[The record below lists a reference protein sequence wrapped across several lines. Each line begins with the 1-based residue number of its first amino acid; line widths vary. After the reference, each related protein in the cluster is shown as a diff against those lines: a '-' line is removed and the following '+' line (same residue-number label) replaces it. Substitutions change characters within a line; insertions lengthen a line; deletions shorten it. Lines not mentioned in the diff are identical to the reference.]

1 MANFFTNSVN
11 KIFKEKSLTEKYECL
26 NEAKSFIDGFKKNPL
41 SEIKRTKE
49 NVLYLSEGIDWDV
62 PNEEKG
68 GIIVFSTDVNAVELD
83 KNKFLNFFKQ
93 KIVTILNRFKAT
105 SKIDKIA
112 NENDLVGWTIGKYL
126 NGRYKAKNGK
136 NFGENSL
143 SVELIGISFEKLVS
157 IAETICKDFKQ
168 ECVLVKSYENGKVLF
183 VNPN

>member
-83 KNKFLNFFKQ
+83 KNKFLNFFSG
-93 KIVTILNRFKAT
+93 TIF
-105 SKIDKIA
+105 
-112 NENDLVGWTIGKYL
+112 
-126 NGRYKAKNGK
+126 
-136 NFGENSL
+136 FHSL
-143 SVELIGISFEKLVS
+143 
-157 IAETICKDFKQ
+157 
-168 ECVLVKSYENGKVLF
+168 KV
-183 VNPN
+183 